1 MKFSLFHEELFFAN
15 FFIVSLK
22 ELFKESVNR
31 QETSISPFS
40 VFVILSLLSGKKFP
54 PWNRH
59 KWLINSFILT
69 DSKLTGRYT
78 IDVNHPRT
86 FFNDDSDNCHCYG
99 VVFFRSPFHPYF
111 ESTFKLRAARQ
122 CFEMGGLLQEK

>member
-31 QETSISPFS
+31 PETSISPFS

-59 KWLINSFILT
+59 KYIYSILQM
-69 DSKLTGRYT
+69 LTT
-78 IDVNHPRT
+78 H
-86 FFNDDSDNCHCYG
+86 
-99 VVFFRSPFHPYF
+99 
-111 ESTFKLRAARQ
+111 A
-122 CFEMGGLLQEK
+122 LLLMTTVIIVTVTE